1 MIVSDI
7 IVIEIAIEMENGH
20 SDQGPDSFT
29 WEAVTESNMDN
40 ANTDLILAA
49 KLGKSLLE
57 QNEELSSRY
66 YKIVRKLEVAFIWI
80 FIYFFLIW
88 LWQHI
93 KSYSRHG
100 VNMVK
105 IWSSFRIN
113 LFLG

>member
-1 MIVSDI
+1 
-7 IVIEIAIEMENGH
+7 MENGH

-80 FIYFFLIW
+80 SI
-88 LWQHI
+88 H
-93 KSYSRHG
+93 
-100 VNMVK
+100 
-105 IWSSFRIN
+105 
-113 LFLG
+113 LFLFNLALAAYKVLL

>member
-1 MIVSDI
+1 
-7 IVIEIAIEMENGH
+7 MENGH

-66 YKIVRKLEVAFIWI
+66 YKIVRKLEVASIWI
-80 FIYFFLIW
+80 FICFFLIW

-100 VNMVK
+100 VYMVK
-105 IWSSFRIN
+105 IWSSFWIN
-113 LFLG
+113 LFVG